1 MALVVDDLLLLT
13 ALAGSAPEELVSAM
27 REAELF
33 TTSSWYYRLARASHD
48 KDFSGALSSAIEALR
63 PDERASVGAGL
74 DKLPASIGV
83 VDARRVVPVMARL
96 DVPRRLNFLAA
107 EAVASALLLDGAIR
121 VTTESPVLAAACRI
135 LAIDL
140 KVLRLEARDQ

>member
-1 MALVVDDLLLLT
+1 MQRA
-13 ALAGSAPEELVSAM
+13 A
-27 REAELF
+27 LF

-48 KDFSGALSSAIEALR
+48 RNFSGALSSAIAGLS
-63 PDERASVGAGL
+63 PNERASVRSNL
-74 DKLPASIGV
+74 DKLPAFIGV
-83 VDARRVVPVMARL
+83 VDTRRVVPVMARL

-121 VTTESPVLAAACRI
+121 IATESPILTTACST

-140 KVLRLEARDQ
+140 KTLTA

>member
-1 MALVVDDLLLLT
+1 VTLVVDDLLLLT
-13 ALAGSAPEELVSAM
+13 ALAGSASDELMAAM
-27 REAELF
+27 RGAELF

-48 KDFSGALSSAIEALR
+48 EGFSGALSSAIAALPPQEQALVR
-63 PDERASVGAGL
+63 VSLE
-74 DKLPASIGV
+74 KLPASIGV

-107 EAVASALLLDGAIR
+107 EAVGSAALLGGAIR
-121 VTTESPVLAAACRI
+121 VTTESPVLASACRA

-140 KVLRLEARDQ
+140 KVLAL